1 MNAGI
6 SAINKITLEKEG
18 TYAESAT
25 YGIKGCRRKRAQ
37 DLASLGIETIED
49 LLKYYP
55 FRYEDIQE
63 RQLAEIQDQEKVTI
77 KGIVVS
83 PVVNRFGYKKSRLQF
98 RMMQDHDV
106 FNVSFSISLI

>member
-1 MNAGI
+1 MQE

-25 YGIKGCRRKRAQ
+25 YGIKGCRRKTR
-37 DLASLGIETIED
+37 LRLGEFGIETIED

-63 RQLAEIQDQEKVTI
+63 RQLAEFKT
-77 KGIVVS
+77 
-83 PVVNRFGYKKSRLQF
+83 KKK
-98 RMMQDHDV
+98 
-106 FNVSFSISLI
+106 